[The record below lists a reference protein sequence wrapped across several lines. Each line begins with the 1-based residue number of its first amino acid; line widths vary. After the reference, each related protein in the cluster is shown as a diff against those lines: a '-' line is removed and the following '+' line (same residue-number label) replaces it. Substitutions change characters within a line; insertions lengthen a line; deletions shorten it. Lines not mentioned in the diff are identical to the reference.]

1 MNKKHKSV
9 GSATKSN
16 SQSKHLGACAWGRAG
31 FRLTL
36 IAASIAASSTAW
48 AADTT
53 NTSTSGDTTL
63 DFNDSGLTV
72 TDNVSGTLIGAN
84 ASQSL
89 IGIVDGATGRTVIL
103 NTDASNFDGSLSVHE
118 GLAVENTLGGDALGV
133 TGNSR
138 LTGALNVTGDSTL
151 NSAGVNTITAD
162 TVGARMQSG
171 LNNVTVDSAKVGLA
185 FDDGTV
191 SSSILMQNPGGVTP
205 GGVAILASGAVGSGV
220 EARVLVNNGAVVNG
234 LTVRTNET
242 ILSGGETSSTSI
254 TLNDTG
260 FKVTGSSGDTF
271 SVSNSGVSRIGN
283 DALAG
288 SLAISNG
295 TPGGNSVLLNGVNN
309 TITGT
314 TSTAISGGTST
325 LTLSNAGATLNNQ
338 QIHGVAAGVA
348 NTDAVNVGQL
358 TALSSN
364 NAARFNAMDS
374 RIDSVSE
381 RAYAGIASVAAL
393 AAIPSPAAGKT
404 YSVGLGVGTYSGENA
419 FAVGF
424 RGVVSDAVSVTLGVS
439 QNSATKTA
447 ANAGVGFSW

>member
-9 GSATKSN
+9 GAVANFN
-16 SQSKHLGACAWGRAG
+16 SQSKHLGAYAWGRAG

-36 IAASIAASSTAW
+36 IAASIAACSTAW

-53 NTSTSGDTTL
+53 NTSTLGDATL
-63 DFNDSGLTV
+63 DFNNSGLQV
-72 TDNVSGTLIGAN
+72 TDNIGG
-84 ASQSL
+84 SL
-89 IGIVDGATGRTVIL
+89 IGLDPAQNQIGILDGVTGRTVIL
-103 NTDASNFDGSLSVHE
+103 NTDASIFDGSLSVHE
-118 GLAVENTLGGDALGV
+118 GLSVDNGLGGNALTV
-133 TGNSR
+133 TGNSS
-138 LTGALNVTGDSTL
+138 LTGALNVTGDATL
-151 NSAGVNTITAD
+151 NSAGTNTISAD
-162 TVGARMQSG
+162 SVSARMQSG

-185 FDDGTV
+185 FSDGAV
-191 SSSILMQNPGGVTP
+191 SSSILMQNPGGATP
-205 GGVAILASGAVGSGV
+205 GGVAILATGAVGSGV
-220 EARVLVNNGAVVNG
+220 EASVLVNNGAVVNG
-234 LTVRTNET
+234 LAVRANET

-260 FKVTGSSGDTF
+260 FKVTGASGDTF

-295 TPGGNSVLLNGVNN
+295 TPSGNSVLLNGVNN

-325 LTLSNAGATLNNQ
+325 LTLSNAGATFNNQ

-358 TALSSN
+358 TSLSSN
-364 NAARFNAMDS
+364 NTARFNAMDS

-393 AAIPSPAAGKT
+393 AAIPSPAVGKT

-424 RGVVSDAVSVTLGVS
+424 RGVVSETVSVTLGVS